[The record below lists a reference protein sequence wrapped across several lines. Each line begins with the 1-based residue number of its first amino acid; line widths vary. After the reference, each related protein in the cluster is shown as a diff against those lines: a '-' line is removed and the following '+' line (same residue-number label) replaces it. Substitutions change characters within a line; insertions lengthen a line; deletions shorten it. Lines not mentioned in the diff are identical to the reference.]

1 MSQLCVEFSL
11 LEPEVVVTGRWQHTE
26 LDLLDTQ
33 TGKRRLYSIDSTI
46 KTNTLPALRE
56 MILNHMGVV
65 LCPGFLVQ
73 ADIRAER
80 LVQVLPEVHGRAW
93 HFYFLHQYMGDKPIH
108 ISRFYQLI
116 YYHFNRVAQ
125 LGSV

>member
-46 KTNTLPALRE
+46 KTNTLPTLRE
-56 MILNHMGVV
+56 MILNHMGV
-65 LCPGFLVQ
+65 
-73 ADIRAER
+73 A
-80 LVQVLPEVHGRAW
+80 
-93 HFYFLHQYMGDKPIH
+93 
-108 ISRFYQLI
+108 
-116 YYHFNRVAQ
+116 
-125 LGSV
+125 